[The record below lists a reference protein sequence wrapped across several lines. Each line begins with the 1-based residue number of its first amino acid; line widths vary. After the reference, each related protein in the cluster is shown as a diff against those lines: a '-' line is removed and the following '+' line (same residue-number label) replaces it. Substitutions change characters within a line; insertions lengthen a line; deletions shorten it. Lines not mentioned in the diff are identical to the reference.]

1 MIEYAKTLSTEST
14 EVLVIGG
21 GPAGLCAA
29 LASARMGAK
38 TMLIEQSGYCG
49 GMATAGLVANNY
61 GTISNAKVLG
71 KVAKTGENHFPIANP
86 VDEKIVNCYYYDVT
100 LLEGNLDTVFN
111 ECVNYLSNEL
121 FVTGNCAR
129 A

>member
-1 MIEYAKTLSTEST
+1 MTEYTKKLLTEST

-49 GMATAGLVANNY
+49 GNNTFQVIIVIVVVVLIGCGITAVLLIKKKKAN
-61 GTISNAKVLG
+61 
-71 KVAKTGENHFPIANP
+71 
-86 VDEKIVNCYYYDVT
+86 IV
-100 LLEGNLDTVFN
+100 E
-111 ECVNYLSNEL
+111 
-121 FVTGNCAR
+121 
-129 A
+129 